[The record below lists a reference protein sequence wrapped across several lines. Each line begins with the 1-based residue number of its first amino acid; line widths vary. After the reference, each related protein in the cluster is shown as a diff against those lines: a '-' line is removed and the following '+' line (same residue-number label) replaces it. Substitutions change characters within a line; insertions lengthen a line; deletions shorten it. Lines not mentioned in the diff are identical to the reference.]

1 MDPIV
6 SFRLTDTGA
15 WGYRFFEGRQ
25 HLGSVSCV
33 LMPNATVRIEASSI
47 SWYSTFSMDNTIV
60 PGISRKVRD
69 NATGEEVFRIVYCQP
84 GFYRM
89 IRGESNILVERR
101 ERAYL
106 FGVQGM
112 PVTVQL
118 V

>member
-1 MDPIV
+1 
-6 SFRLTDTGA
+6 
-15 WGYRFFEGRQ
+15 
-25 HLGSVSCV
+25 
-33 LMPNATVRIEASSI
+33 
-47 SWYSTFSMDNTIV
+47 MDNTIV

-89 IRGESNILVERR
+89 IHGESNILVERL

-112 PVTVQL
+112 PVTAMTERIEEWPWNPPNAEPYFVTKFFEENVSREL
-118 V
+118 LFAVLAFPALRFY